1 MFFSDFKTQVK
12 FYLKKLQHPIME
24 PILVQLHVVRNRS
37 VALRP
42 VDYYIVQVLAGGG
55 KNFGIKYHK

>member
-1 MFFSDFKTQVK
+1 
-12 FYLKKLQHPIME
+12 ME